1 MEPELGRPVEVPSS
15 RRGEVIISHQVNR
28 TKNRSLVLLSGEKTT
43 LPASEAKALFLTAD
57 PHSTFETP
65 EPRVLIADSEA
76 DPLSVGARIAF
87 ARRVG
92 FLLRSPSDATGLLS
106 GHRVRFR
113 SFDLRP
119 RESEPD
125 PGEYLE
131 GIRAAIDL
139 ADPEYEL
146 TLVRGQGDY
155 LAVTSPSR
163 MLQGWSRRRPRSRP
177 FFHPSAIFPKL
188 SRALVNMSRCKQG
201 DVFLEPFAGTGS
213 IAIEASLVGADVVAV
228 DLADE
233 MIRGASSNMR
243 RFAQDWLGVVRADS
257 AKLPVR
263 GIRAVATDIPYGRAS
278 STRGR
283 PPELMLRL
291 LLPELAGAMDG
302 GSFLVLMHP
311 KDVGVE
317 PSSEFAIEEE
327 HHLQVHKLL
336 TRTITVLK
344 RR

>member
-1 MEPELGRPVEVPSS
+1 M
-15 RRGEVIISHQVNR
+15 
-28 TKNRSLVLLSGEKTT
+28 LLSGEGTT
-43 LPASEAKALFLTAD
+43 IPASEAKALFLAAD
-57 PHSTFETP
+57 PRSSFQMP

-76 DPLSVGARIAF
+76 DPLAVGARIAF

-92 FLLRSPSDATGLLS
+92 YLLGSPPDAGAFLA

-113 SFDLRP
+113 SFDLSP
-119 RESEPD
+119 RKSQPD
-125 PGEYLE
+125 PDEYLK
-131 GIRAAIDL
+131 GIGTTIDL
-139 ADPEYEL
+139 TNPEYEL
-146 TLVRGQGDY
+146 TLVRGRRDY
-155 LAVTSPSR
+155 LAVTAPSH

-188 SRALVNMSRCKQG
+188 SRALVNMSRCRQG

-213 IAIEASLVGADVVAV
+213 IAIEASLVGADVVAI
-228 DLADE
+228 DLADK
-233 MIRGASSNMR
+233 MVRGASSNMR
-243 RFAQDWLGVVRADS
+243 HYAQDWLGVVRADS

-283 PPELMLRL
+283 PPELMLGL
-291 LLPELAGAMDG
+291 LLPELASAMDR

-311 KDVGVE
+311 KGTAVE
-317 PSSEFAIEEE
+317 PASDFAIEEE
-327 HHLQVHKLL
+327 HDLQVHKFL
-336 TRTITVLK
+336 TRTITILK